1 MAVHFSKQGKL
12 RLFIALVIVALG
24 LVGGG
29 YWYFGHYTKTP
40 TYCLRMIQEAVTAHD
55 ETKFTRY
62 VDVDSVA
69 GSASDALL
77 EGMMDADRS
86 LSEESRATISGFA
99 SMFRDPLQTSFKGI
113 LLSCVRTGTW
123 GGQVSGEGTPIDADV
138 ILSRAGLKTIDF
150 RGVAFLEQDADGG
163 TATVG
168 LRVYQEEADEE
179 FVFKVQMVRTE
190 SGLWQAKEI
199 MNFREFIALVMKARQ
214 AQLKD
219 YLTAADAVIDRHEAN
234 IRAAERKLVETLQR
248 GSLGDA
254 VTRQAMK
261 KIMEEEIL
269 PDWQKREEEL
279 QTLSV
284 PIQAQSLQRLRL
296 RICAAQIQYAEAYAE
311 WLDTKSA
318 AAVRKANELLKEAK
332 TLEHEAKVLHQMQTK
347 NK

>member
-12 RLFIALVIVALG
+12 RLGLALVIAALG
-24 LVGGG
+24 LFGGG
-29 YWYFGHYTKTP
+29 YWYFGYYTKTP
-40 TYCLRMIQEAVTAHD
+40 TYSLRMIQEAVAAHD
-55 ETKFTRY
+55 ETQFMRY
-62 VDVDSVA
+62 VDVDAVVA
-69 GSASDALL
+69 SASDALL

-86 LSEESRATISGFA
+86 LSEASRATISDFTA
-99 SMFRDPLQTSFKGI
+99 MFRDPLRDSVKGI

-123 GGQVSGEGTPIDADV
+123 GGQVSGAGTPIDADV

-150 RGVAFLEQDADGG
+150 RGVAFLEQDVDGG

-168 LRVYQEEADEE
+168 LQVYQEEADEE
-179 FVFKVQMVRTE
+179 FVFNVQMVRAA

-199 MNFREFIALVMKARQ
+199 TNFRAFISLVMKARQ
-214 AQLKD
+214 AQLQD
-219 YLTAADAVIDRHEAN
+219 YLAAAAAVMDRHEAI

-248 GSLGDA
+248 GSLGDTA
-254 VTRQAMK
+254 TRQAMK

-279 QTLSV
+279 QTISV
-284 PIQAQSLQRLRL
+284 PVQAQSLQRLRL

-318 AAVRKANELLKEAK
+318 ATVRKANELLKEAK